1 MDHKRKNR
9 ILVVDDEANH
19 RRAIRRVLMDL
30 DAEIMESETGK
41 EALETVMENTP
52 DLILL
57 DIMMPA
63 MDGYE
68 VCRKLRVKGTFL
80 IY

>member
-41 EALETVMENTP
+41 EALETAKTFRP
-52 DLILL
+52 DLVIL
-57 DIMMPA
+57 DILMPA
-63 MDGYE
+63 MDGY
-68 VCRKLRVKGTFL
+68 
-80 IY
+80 